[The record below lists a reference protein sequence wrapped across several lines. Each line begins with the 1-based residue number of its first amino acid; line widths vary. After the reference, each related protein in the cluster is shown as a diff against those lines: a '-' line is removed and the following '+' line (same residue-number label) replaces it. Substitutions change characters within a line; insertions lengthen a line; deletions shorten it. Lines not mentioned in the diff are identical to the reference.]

1 MPGNQQSTK
10 ERLSGGARLGET
22 RAGTRVELSPGHPAP
37 VPAAAPGRGSS
48 RKPHGS
54 GPGAGISIWLLAKP
68 RPAGRSA
75 MSSVPPIT
83 GPFALHSQPV
93 PMVCHQFLAKVGTAR
108 ERRQTTPRIRSPSKD
123 QRCFPVSWPAQAV
136 RGERG
141 RLVLPMG
148 RGRPSLVC
156 QRDLPERIGGCKL
169 VWKDG
174 AERHV
179 SVPVGPAATARGQAQ
194 APVEP
199 LRNSPGGPDHQHG
212 GSAGGVWARDP
223 VPQAAAPEGPGAAGQ
238 ETQALPAW
246 LATVAPV
253 GGRSA
258 QGERPQAAP
267 DPRPAP
273 PRHPA
278 GERFLKAAR
287 RGERV
292 HRPPGWGAPAEQRTP
307 PPPADGWLGRRPGQ
321 RRSDGQSQSRQ
332 QRALH
337 GC

>member
-1 MPGNQQSTK
+1 
-10 ERLSGGARLGET
+10 
-22 RAGTRVELSPGHPAP
+22 
-37 VPAAAPGRGSS
+37 
-48 RKPHGS
+48 
-54 GPGAGISIWLLAKP
+54 
-68 RPAGRSA
+68 

-194 APVEP
+194 APVDLGEI
-199 LRNSPGGPDHQHG
+199 H
-212 GSAGGVWARDP
+212 
-223 VPQAAAPEGPGAAGQ
+223 QAALTTNTGAALVVSGRGIRSLKRQPQRALGQ
-238 ETQALPAW
+238 
-246 LATVAPV
+246 LARKRKRCQP
-253 GGRSA
+253 GSRRSR
-258 QGERPQAAP
+258 QLE
-267 DPRPAP
+267 
-273 PRHPA
+273 
-278 GERFLKAAR
+278 AAR
-287 RGERV
+287 RRV
-292 HRPPGWGAPAEQRTP
+292 SAHK
-307 PPPADGWLGRRPGQ
+307 RRQIRDLRHQGT
-321 RRSDGQSQSRQ
+321 RRVS
-332 QRALH
+332 AF
-337 GC
+337 